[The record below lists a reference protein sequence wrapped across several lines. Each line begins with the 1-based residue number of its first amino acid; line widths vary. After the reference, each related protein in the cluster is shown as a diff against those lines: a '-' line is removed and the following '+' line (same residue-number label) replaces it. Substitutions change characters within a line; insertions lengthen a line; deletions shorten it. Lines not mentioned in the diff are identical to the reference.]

1 MDGLICGAS
10 EAMAELRRQIERLAD
25 LPTTVLL
32 LGETGTGK
40 GVMARALHAA
50 GARRT
55 QPFVHVDC
63 AGLPEALF
71 ESELFGHER
80 GAFTGAASARVG
92 RAEAAADGTLFLDEI
107 GELTPRLQAK
117 LLRLLQERRFER
129 VGGSTTRPFRARVV
143 AATNVDL
150 DAAAACG
157 AFRRDLLYRIDVA
170 RITLPP
176 LRERHVSCRR
186 WRAHCW
192 RAWRSG
198 SGCRQLRVMRPSW
211 LASRHTIG
219 RATCVS
225 SRTCSSAGWSAA
237 PSGRRPCARPNASP
251 APSLRPAATWRAPPA
266 GSASRARRCAA
277 RSPATTSAPTSPATD
292 PERERGRS
300 SRSQIVQ
307 PTI

>member
-1 MDGLICGAS
+1 MNGLFCGAS
-10 EAMAELRRQIERLAD
+10 EAMCALRRQIERLAD

-107 GELTPRLQAK
+107 GELTPHLQAK
-117 LLRLLQERRFER
+117 LLRLLQDRRFER

-150 DAAAACG
+150 DAAVACG
-157 AFRRDLLYRIDVA
+157 AFRRDLLYRLDVA

-176 LRERHVSCRR
+176 LRERRR
-186 WRAHCW
+186 DVPALARA
-192 RAWRSG
+192 
-198 SGCRQLRVMRPSW
+198 L
-211 LASRHTIG
+211 LAQTAERLG
-219 RATCVS
+219 LP
-225 SRTCSSAGWSAA
+225 AA
-237 PSGRRPCARPNASP
+237 PCDAAFLARLAAHDWPGNVRELENVIERWLVGGAVGP
-251 APSLRPAATWRAPPA
+251 APLSEAERIARVLDATGGNVARA
-266 GSASRARRCAA
+266 ARRLGLP
-277 RSPATTSAPTSPATD
+277 RSTL
-292 PERERGRS
+292 RG
-300 SRSQIVQ
+300 QIVRLDLGAHLARD
-307 PTI
+307 